1 MNSILG
7 KGAAAQQITKR
18 SSPKQNQF
26 KDCGASLTHLG
37 LTDDSLMA
45 K

>member
-18 SSPKQNQF
+18 SSPKQNQKEF
-26 KDCGASLTHLG
+26 V
-37 LTDDSLMA
+37 
-45 K
+45 